1 MPKTK
6 SDLPGAIVLGMHDA
20 LVSQT
25 GIIAGLAFSLTNRY
39 LIIMTGVISAVAAGL
54 SMAASNYLAHKTNG
68 NKRPIRA
75 GIATGVTYLG
85 VSFLLITPFFMTQNV
100 RAAMASA
107 FIIAIIIIFT
117 CNWGICRTNKHN
129 FWRHSIEMLTI
140 CTLVSI
146 TAFVI
151 GECAKYFLGV
161 LI

>member
-25 GIIAGLAFSLTNRY
+25 GIIAGLAFALTNRY
-39 LIIMTGVISAVAAGL
+39 LIIMTGIISAVAAGL

-68 NKRPIRA
+68 NKQPIRA
-75 GIATGVTYLG
+75 GIATGITYLW

-107 FIIAIIIIFT
+107 FIIAIIIIFI
-117 CNWGICRTNKHN
+117 CNWGICRANRTN

>member
-25 GIIAGLAFSLTNRY
+25 GIIAGLAFALTNRY
-39 LIIMTGVISAVAAGL
+39 LIIMTGIISAVAAGL

-68 NKRPIRA
+68 DKQPIRA
-75 GIATGVTYLG
+75 GIATGITYLG

-100 RAAMASA
+100 RAAMTSA
-107 FIIAIIIIFT
+107 FIIAIIIIFI
-117 CNWGICRTNKHN
+117 CNWGICRANRTN